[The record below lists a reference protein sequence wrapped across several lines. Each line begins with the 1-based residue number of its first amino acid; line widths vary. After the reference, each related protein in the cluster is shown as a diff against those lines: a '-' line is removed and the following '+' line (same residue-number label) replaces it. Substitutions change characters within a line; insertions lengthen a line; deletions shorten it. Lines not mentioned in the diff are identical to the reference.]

1 MANEREYTVGKG
13 KPHQHTRF
21 QKGQSGNL
29 KGRRKGSKN
38 VATTLEQVLQE
49 RVSVTENG
57 KRKNITKLEAM
68 LKQLANKAAAGD
80 HRNLLALHPTVKPA
94 ALVADAIT
102 GCTSRRDIVLDGF
115 LGSGDHSHRCR
126 AHRAAGLRH
135 GNRSAIHRC
144 YGSALAGIYA
154 RTRASRNYRQMF
166 QRYRGCRR
174 QEMNG
179 TKDRNYE
186 IGYGKP
192 PRHTQFRKGQSGNP
206 KGRPRGAKNSATLL
220 NEALDE
226 PVVVTENGRRKTITK
241 KQVIVKQIVNKAAG
255 GDYRSI
261 QLLLLNQIPLLEAR
275 LESSRA
281 ATVGLTKEET
291 KQRWVTYA
299 QALKILKDLGVE
311 YEEPEAI
318 EVLPVNKQ

>member
-1 MANEREYTVGKG
+1 
-13 KPHQHTRF
+13 
-21 QKGQSGNL
+21 
-29 KGRRKGSKN
+29 
-38 VATTLEQVLQE
+38 
-49 RVSVTENG
+49 
-57 KRKNITKLEAM
+57 
-68 LKQLANKAAAGD
+68 
-80 HRNLLALHPTVKPA
+80 
-94 ALVADAIT
+94 
-102 GCTSRRDIVLDGF
+102 
-115 LGSGDHSHRCR
+115 
-126 AHRAAGLRH
+126 
-135 GNRSAIHRC
+135 
-144 YGSALAGIYA
+144 
-154 RTRASRNYRQMF
+154 
-166 QRYRGCRR
+166 
-174 QEMNG
+174 MNG

-192 PRHTQFRKGQSGNP
+192 PRHTQFRKGESG
-206 KGRPRGAKNSATLL
+206 
-220 NEALDE
+220 
-226 PVVVTENGRRKTITK
+226 ITK

-318 EVLPVNKQ
+318 EVLPVNKK